1 MDFDTS
7 NQFLKFQYWF
17 ETVSKFIGYNYLP
30 ALGMSTKFKT
40 GFKKTFCIGWNLKIN
55 LEIKNQFVNK
65 D

>member
-17 ETVSKFIGYNYLP
+17 ETVSKCIGYNYLAALYDT

-40 GFKKTFCIGWNLKIN
+40 GFKKNILYWLKSQ
-55 LEIKNQFVNK
+55 NQFGN
-65 D
+65 